1 MDVMTGPADPST
13 PADEQTDKSTPSG
26 EGMSAED
33 AAIVRR
39 IRTLSPDKRFDGG
52 SDAELLDLFRRN
64 KRVLSRSD
72 EDVIAVMTRP
82 R

>member
-1 MDVMTGPADPST
+1 MSRPAPST
-13 PADEQTDKSTPSG
+13 PADEQADKA
-26 EGMSAED
+26 EGMSPED

-39 IRTLSPDKRFDGG
+39 LRTRCPDKRFDRG

-64 KRVLSRSD
+64 KRTLARSD
-72 EDVIAVMTRP
+72 EDVIAAMTRP